1 MDTKTIHSD
10 ELCDSSSI
18 NGLVIDAPRKFGCS
32 LQNIKNLEEDLIDT
46 FNEFDSNEHVK
57 LMCSGKN
64 PSTESL
70 YLEELLK
77 ALEKAGLKYEDY
89 LKTMDD
95 LKNDNEPGEDNQTDM
110 ELDEYILEA
119 TSNPSRKSCN
129 KDILD
134 VHQNTLPVQSS
145 IVSGN
150 GNTFIDNKS
159 KIEIMHQRLSKEI
172 MKYEKA
178 KWENYIDTLEN
189 AKLWINK
196 TNLPLNE
203 ICLSSKENDLS
214 NQLNDDNQV
223 DNSMS
228 LDKFPDL
235 ESEEA
240 YLNNRLKELEN
251 EMKSEL
257 EHLKQI
263 QQIKSDS
270 FTANSNYQL
279 HCWRSLLNI
288 ERINLTAR
296 YFNDEYK
303 VRPQSAVERRSN
315 SGKHCDR
322 AKLLERNLGYYFGL
336 PDEARTSCWGDDSCL
351 QKKTETVATNTE
363 NYSRCKVEEFGRL
376 SVVEVSANAANFTVP
391 TKPTED
397 DKVSRPGTSISLKLQ
412 LAYGV
417 GETCHSPSLELSDL
431 KQLGMKSVTNQC
443 PAVAIGSSTFQNV
456 CDEVDSR
463 SVVEVS
469 NITGNH
475 YVKTEQTGEKAVCF
489 LDPLAAAAIALSDD
503 NDSTYE
509 FTSMTSCAAQTLH
522 ENVKNDVISIPE
534 ISLSGSENCNSNF
547 LRLNKS
553 LQIEQSKESTQTT
566 NLMEYI
572 HKEII
577 HLTSRNTNLKTQ
589 PSIVT
594 NELSCQ
600 AVCLNFFNV
609 KFGITNF
616 SSISTYFTFLKFL
629 IINECDLKPNDLKG
643 ITQLNNLEF
652 LDASRNHLNG
662 MNLNEMNLSKLTIL
676 KLAHNKITK
685 LSDIMGYF
693 PNLLMLDISSNYI
706 TNLDI
711 QNLVISFPKLY
722 QLTATSNL
730 ITNIQIKPSNTK
742 WTNENLNL
750 LDLFDNELTVID
762 EDLTSMLNITRLQLS
777 SNTLNKPFQTGF
789 YGATLQELVLD
800 HNNLTS
806 INWLSESWLPNLIYL
821 NVSNNRIIDVPML
834 PFPLLQKLII
844 SHNLINEIES
854 LFRGTK
860 VLPRNCM
867 LDIRCNP
874 CTLRL
879 NFMETIKEKFPN
891 TISTSN
897 QDSVLTRTIFQN
909 HEFQATVSSES
920 ICQCSQCIRLRM
932 SCEQYYKEYQKC
944 ANCLDLTFKRIND
957 AIRNHELLC
966 LDKPISNSHV
976 LCHLNSNNDLHLK
989 NQLVH
994 FNNQNIILNIFSKE
1008 NQCSL
1013 IYHYIDLIEEITILK
1028 RKQID
1033 LLKLFCHEMNNTVS
1047 MNDTKN
1053 DFQYKFP
1060 IKEIIQHFVMCKSSS
1075 N

>member
-18 NGLVIDAPRKFGCS
+18 NGLVIDAPRKLGCS

-57 LMCSGKN
+57 LICSGKN

-134 VHQNTLPVQSS
+134 VHQNTLPVQPC

-172 MKYEKA
+172 MKYEKT

-223 DNSMS
+223 DNSMG

-240 YLNNRLKELEN
+240 YLN
-251 EMKSEL
+251 
-257 EHLKQI
+257 
-263 QQIKSDS
+263 
-270 FTANSNYQL
+270 FTICS
-279 HCWRSLLNI
+279 RSLLNI
-288 ERINLTAR
+288 EQINLTAR

-315 SGKHCDR
+315 SGKLCDR
-322 AKLLERNLGYYFGL
+322 TKLLERNLGYYFGL
-336 PDEARTSCWGDDSCL
+336 PDEARTSCWGDGCECDSCL
-351 QKKTETVATNTE
+351 QKKTETVVTNTE

-397 DKVSRPGTSISLKLQ
+397 DKVYRPGTSSSLKLQ

-431 KQLGMKSVTNQC
+431 KELGMESVTNQC

-456 CDEVDSR
+456 CDEVDR

-522 ENVKNDVISIPE
+522 ENAKNDVISIPE

-547 LRLNKS
+547 SRLNKS
-553 LQIEQSKESTQTT
+553 LQIEQSEESTQTT

-572 HKEII
+572 HKQII

-600 AVCLNFFNV
+600 
-609 KFGITNF
+609 
-616 SSISTYFTFLKFL
+616 FL
-629 IINECDLKPNDLKG
+629 IINECDLKSNDLKG
-643 ITQLNNLEF
+643 ITQLNNLEL
-652 LDASRNHLNG
+652 LDASRNNLNG

-730 ITNIQIKPSNTK
+730 ITNIQTKPSNTK

-750 LDLFDNELTVID
+750 LDLSDNELTVID
-762 EDLTSMLNITRLQLS
+762 EDLTSLLNITRLQLS

-806 INWLSESWLPNLIYL
+806 VNWLSESWLPNLIYL
-821 NVSNNRIIDVPML
+821 NVSNNRIIDLPML

-860 VLPRNCM
+860 ILPRNCM

-879 NFMETIKEKFPN
+879 NFMESIKEKFPN

-909 HEFQATVSSES
+909 HEFQATVFSES
-920 ICQCSQCIRLRM
+920 ICQCSQCIHLRM

-957 AIRNHELLC
+957 AVTNHELLC
-966 LDKPISNSHV
+966 LDKAISNSHV
-976 LCHLNSNNDLHLK
+976 LCHLNSNNNLHLK

-1008 NQCSL
+1008 NQYSL
-1013 IYHYIDLIEEITILK
+1013 IYHYIDLIEEITVLK

-1053 DFQYKFP
+1053 DFQYKVP
-1060 IKEIIQHFVMCKSSS
+1060 IKEIIQHFVMYKSSS

>member
-1 MDTKTIHSD
+1 M
-10 ELCDSSSI
+10 
-18 NGLVIDAPRKFGCS
+18 R
-32 LQNIKNLEEDLIDT
+32 
-46 FNEFDSNEHVK
+46 
-57 LMCSGKN
+57 KN

-95 LKNDNEPGEDNQTDM
+95 LKNDNEPEEDNQTDM

-119 TSNPSRKSCN
+119 TSNPSEKSCN

-134 VHQNTLPVQSS
+134 VHQNTLPVQPS
-145 IVSGN
+145 IASGN
-150 GNTFIDNKS
+150 GNKVVDNQS
-159 KIEIMHQRLSKEI
+159 KIEIMHQQLSKEI

-196 TNLPLNE
+196 TSLPLNE
-203 ICLSSKENDLS
+203 ICLSSKENDLNS
-214 NQLNDDNQV
+214 QLNDDSQV

-228 LDKFPDL
+228 TDKFPDL

-257 EHLKQI
+257 EHLGQI
-263 QQIKSDS
+263 QQIQSDS

-279 HCWRSLLNI
+279 HRWRSLLNI
-288 ERINLTAR
+288 EQINLTAR
-296 YFNDEYK
+296 YFDDEYK
-303 VRPQSAVERRSN
+303 IRPQSAVERRLN
-315 SGKHCDR
+315 SGKLYDR
-322 AKLLERNLGYYFGL
+322 TKLLERNLGYYFGL
-336 PDEARTSCWGDDSCL
+336 PDEARASHWRDDSFL
-351 QKKTETVATNTE
+351 QKKTETVVTNTE
-363 NYSRCKVEEFGRL
+363 NYSRCIVEEVGRL
-376 SVVEVSANAANFTVP
+376 SVVEVSADAAKFTVP
-391 TKPTED
+391 TKLTED
-397 DKVSRPGTSISLKLQ
+397 GKVSRPGTSSSLKLQ

-417 GETCHSPSLELSDL
+417 GEACHSPSLELSDL
-431 KQLGMKSVTNQC
+431 KELGMESMTNQC
-443 PAVAIGSSTFQNV
+443 PAAAIGSSTFQNV
-456 CDEVDSR
+456 CNEVD
-463 SVVEVS
+463 
-469 NITGNH
+469 
-475 YVKTEQTGEKAVCF
+475 
-489 LDPLAAAAIALSDD
+489 
-503 NDSTYE
+503 
-509 FTSMTSCAAQTLH
+509 
-522 ENVKNDVISIPE
+522 
-534 ISLSGSENCNSNF
+534 
-547 LRLNKS
+547 RLNSS
-553 LQIEQSKESTQTT
+553 LQIKQTEKSTQTT

-572 HKEII
+572 HKQII
-577 HLTSRNTNLKTQ
+577 HLNSCNTDLKTQ
-589 PSIVT
+589 PSVVT
-594 NELSCQ
+594 NELSYQ
-600 AVCLNFFNV
+600 AIYLNFFNV

-616 SSISTYFTFLKFL
+616 SSISTYFTFLKIL
-629 IINECDLKPNDLKG
+629 IINECDLKSNDLKG

-662 MNLNEMNLSKLTIL
+662 MNLSEMNLSKLTIL

-685 LSDIMGYF
+685 LSDIMGCF

-711 QNLVISFPKLY
+711 QKLVISFPKLY
-722 QLTATSNL
+722 QLMATSNL
-730 ITNIQIKPSNTK
+730 ITNIQIKPSKTK

-750 LDLFDNELTVID
+750 LDLSDNEITVID
-762 EDLTSMLNITRLQLS
+762 EDLISQLNITRLQLS

-806 INWLSESWLPNLIYL
+806 INWLSESWLPNLLYL
-821 NVSNNRIIDVPML
+821 NVSNNRIIDLPML

-844 SHNLINEIES
+844 SHNLISEIES
-854 LFRGTK
+854 LFKGTK

-867 LDIRCNP
+867 LDIRYNP
-874 CTLRL
+874 CTLDL

-897 QDSVLTRTIFQN
+897 QDNVLTRTIFQN
-909 HEFQATVSSES
+909 HEFQATVFSES

-932 SCEQYYKEYQKC
+932 SCEQYYKEYQRC

-957 AIRNHELLC
+957 AVTNHELLC
-966 LDKPISNSHV
+966 LDKPISNSQV
-976 LCHLNSNNDLHLK
+976 LCHLNSNNNLHLE
-989 NQLVH
+989 NQLVQ
-994 FNNQNIILNIFSKE
+994 FNNQNIILNIFSKQ

-1033 LLKLFCHEMNNTVS
+1033 LLKLFCNEMNNTVS

-1060 IKEIIQHFVMCKSSS
+1060 IKEIIQHFVMYKNSS

>member
-1 MDTKTIHSD
+1 M
-10 ELCDSSSI
+10 
-18 NGLVIDAPRKFGCS
+18 R
-32 LQNIKNLEEDLIDT
+32 
-46 FNEFDSNEHVK
+46 
-57 LMCSGKN
+57 KN

-95 LKNDNEPGEDNQTDM
+95 LKNDNEPEEDNQTDM

-119 TSNPSRKSCN
+119 TSNPSEKSCN

-134 VHQNTLPVQSS
+134 VHQNTLPVQPS
-145 IVSGN
+145 IASGN
-150 GNTFIDNKS
+150 GNKVVDNQS
-159 KIEIMHQRLSKEI
+159 KIEIMHQQLSKEI

-196 TNLPLNE
+196 TSLPLNE
-203 ICLSSKENDLS
+203 ICLSSKENDLNS
-214 NQLNDDNQV
+214 QLNDDSQV

-228 LDKFPDL
+228 TDKFPDL

-257 EHLKQI
+257 EHLGQI
-263 QQIKSDS
+263 QQIQSDS

-279 HCWRSLLNI
+279 HRWRSLLNI
-288 ERINLTAR
+288 EQINLTAR
-296 YFNDEYK
+296 YFDDEYK
-303 VRPQSAVERRSN
+303 IRPQSAVERRLN
-315 SGKHCDR
+315 SGKLYDR
-322 AKLLERNLGYYFGL
+322 TKLLERNLGYYFGL
-336 PDEARTSCWGDDSCL
+336 PDEARASHWRDDSFL
-351 QKKTETVATNTE
+351 QKKTETVVTNTE
-363 NYSRCKVEEFGRL
+363 NYSRCIVEEVGRL
-376 SVVEVSANAANFTVP
+376 SVVEVSADAAKFTVP
-391 TKPTED
+391 TKLTED
-397 DKVSRPGTSISLKLQ
+397 GKVSRPGTSSSLKLQ

-417 GETCHSPSLELSDL
+417 GEACHSPSLELSDL
-431 KQLGMKSVTNQC
+431 KELGMESMTNQC
-443 PAVAIGSSTFQNV
+443 PAAAIGSSTFQNV
-456 CDEVDSR
+456 CNEVDR

-469 NITGNH
+469 NITGN
-475 YVKTEQTGEKAVCF
+475 YNVKTEQTSKKAVSF
-489 LDPLAAAAIALSDD
+489 LDPLAAAATALSDD

-522 ENVKNDVISIPE
+522 ENAKNDVISTPE
-534 ISLSGSENCNSNF
+534 ITLSGSENCDSNF
-547 LRLNKS
+547 SRLNSS
-553 LQIEQSKESTQTT
+553 LQIKQTEKSTQTT

-572 HKEII
+572 HKQII
-577 HLTSRNTNLKTQ
+577 HLNSCNTDLKTQ
-589 PSIVT
+589 PSVVT
-594 NELSCQ
+594 NELSYQ
-600 AVCLNFFNV
+600 AIYLNFFNV

-616 SSISTYFTFLKFL
+616 SSISTYFTFLKIL
-629 IINECDLKPNDLKG
+629 IINECDLKSNDLKG

-662 MNLNEMNLSKLTIL
+662 MNLSEMNLSKLTIL

-685 LSDIMGYF
+685 LSDIMGCF

-711 QNLVISFPKLY
+711 QKLVISFPKLY
-722 QLTATSNL
+722 QLMATSNL
-730 ITNIQIKPSNTK
+730 ITNIQIKPSKTK

-750 LDLFDNELTVID
+750 LDLSDNEITVID
-762 EDLTSMLNITRLQLS
+762 EDLISQLNITRLQLS

-806 INWLSESWLPNLIYL
+806 INWLSESWLPNLLYL
-821 NVSNNRIIDVPML
+821 NVSNNRIIDLPML

-844 SHNLINEIES
+844 SHNLISEIES
-854 LFRGTK
+854 LFKGTK

-867 LDIRCNP
+867 LDIRYNP
-874 CTLRL
+874 CTLDL

-897 QDSVLTRTIFQN
+897 QDNVLTRTIFQN
-909 HEFQATVSSES
+909 HEFQATVFSES

-932 SCEQYYKEYQKC
+932 SCEQYYKEYQRC

-957 AIRNHELLC
+957 AVTNHELLC
-966 LDKPISNSHV
+966 LDKPISNSQV
-976 LCHLNSNNDLHLK
+976 LCHLNSNNNLHLE
-989 NQLVH
+989 NQLVQ
-994 FNNQNIILNIFSKE
+994 FNNQNIILNIFSKQ

-1033 LLKLFCHEMNNTVS
+1033 LLKLFCNEMNNTVS

-1060 IKEIIQHFVMCKSSS
+1060 IKEIIQHFVMYKNSS

>member
-10 ELCDSSSI
+10 ELCDSSST
-18 NGLVIDAPRKFGCS
+18 NGLAIDASRKFGCS
-32 LQNIKNLEEDLIDT
+32 LQNVKNLEEDLIDS

-57 LMCSGKN
+57 FENLICSGKN

-95 LKNDNEPGEDNQTDM
+95 LKNDNEPEEDNQTDM

-119 TSNPSRKSCN
+119 TSNPSEKSCN

-134 VHQNTLPVQSS
+134 VHQNTLPVQPS
-145 IVSGN
+145 IASGN
-150 GNTFIDNKS
+150 GNKVVDNQS
-159 KIEIMHQRLSKEI
+159 KIEIMHQQLSKEI

-196 TNLPLNE
+196 TSLPLNE
-203 ICLSSKENDLS
+203 ICLSSKENDLNS
-214 NQLNDDNQV
+214 QLNDDSQV

-228 LDKFPDL
+228 TDKFPDL

-257 EHLKQI
+257 EHLGQI
-263 QQIKSDS
+263 QQIQSDS

-279 HCWRSLLNI
+279 HRWRSLLNI
-288 ERINLTAR
+288 EQINLTAR
-296 YFNDEYK
+296 YFDDEYK
-303 VRPQSAVERRSN
+303 IRPQSAVERRLN
-315 SGKHCDR
+315 SGKLYDR
-322 AKLLERNLGYYFGL
+322 TKLLERNLGYYFGL
-336 PDEARTSCWGDDSCL
+336 PDEARASHWRDDSFL
-351 QKKTETVATNTE
+351 QKKTETVVTNTE
-363 NYSRCKVEEFGRL
+363 NYSRCIVEEVGRL
-376 SVVEVSANAANFTVP
+376 SVVEVSADAAKFTVP
-391 TKPTED
+391 TKLTED
-397 DKVSRPGTSISLKLQ
+397 GKVSRPGTSSSLKLQ

-417 GETCHSPSLELSDL
+417 GEACHSPSLELSDL
-431 KQLGMKSVTNQC
+431 KELGMESMTNQC
-443 PAVAIGSSTFQNV
+443 PAAAIGSSTFQNV
-456 CDEVDSR
+456 CNEVD
-463 SVVEVS
+463 
-469 NITGNH
+469 
-475 YVKTEQTGEKAVCF
+475 
-489 LDPLAAAAIALSDD
+489 
-503 NDSTYE
+503 
-509 FTSMTSCAAQTLH
+509 
-522 ENVKNDVISIPE
+522 
-534 ISLSGSENCNSNF
+534 
-547 LRLNKS
+547 RLNSS
-553 LQIEQSKESTQTT
+553 LQIKQTEKSTQTT

-572 HKEII
+572 HKQII
-577 HLTSRNTNLKTQ
+577 HLNSCNTDLKTQ
-589 PSIVT
+589 PSVVT
-594 NELSCQ
+594 NELSYQ
-600 AVCLNFFNV
+600 AIYLNFFNV

-616 SSISTYFTFLKFL
+616 SSISTYFTFLKIL
-629 IINECDLKPNDLKG
+629 IINECDLKSNDLKG

-662 MNLNEMNLSKLTIL
+662 MNLSEMNLSKLTIL

-685 LSDIMGYF
+685 LSDIMGCF

-711 QNLVISFPKLY
+711 QKLVISFPKLY
-722 QLTATSNL
+722 QLMATSNL
-730 ITNIQIKPSNTK
+730 ITNIQIKPSKTK

-750 LDLFDNELTVID
+750 LDLSDNEITVID
-762 EDLTSMLNITRLQLS
+762 EDLISQLNITRLQLS

-806 INWLSESWLPNLIYL
+806 INWLSESWLPNLLYL
-821 NVSNNRIIDVPML
+821 NVSNNRIIDLPML

-844 SHNLINEIES
+844 SHNLISEIES
-854 LFRGTK
+854 LFKGTK

-867 LDIRCNP
+867 LDIRYNP
-874 CTLRL
+874 CTLDL

-897 QDSVLTRTIFQN
+897 QDNVLTRTIFQN
-909 HEFQATVSSES
+909 HEFQATVFSES

-932 SCEQYYKEYQKC
+932 SCEQYYKEYQRC

-957 AIRNHELLC
+957 AVTNHELLC
-966 LDKPISNSHV
+966 LDKPISNSQV
-976 LCHLNSNNDLHLK
+976 LCHLNSNNNLHLE
-989 NQLVH
+989 NQLVQ
-994 FNNQNIILNIFSKE
+994 FNNQNIILNIFSKQ

-1033 LLKLFCHEMNNTVS
+1033 LLKLFCNEMNNTVS

-1060 IKEIIQHFVMCKSSS
+1060 IKEIIQHFVMYKNSS

>member
-1 MDTKTIHSD
+1 M
-10 ELCDSSSI
+10 
-18 NGLVIDAPRKFGCS
+18 
-32 LQNIKNLEEDLIDT
+32 NI
-46 FNEFDSNEHVK
+46 S
-57 LMCSGKN
+57 
-64 PSTESL
+64 
-70 YLEELLK
+70 
-77 ALEKAGLKYEDY
+77 
-89 LKTMDD
+89 
-95 LKNDNEPGEDNQTDM
+95 
-110 ELDEYILEA
+110 
-119 TSNPSRKSCN
+119 
-129 KDILD
+129 
-134 VHQNTLPVQSS
+134 
-145 IVSGN
+145 
-150 GNTFIDNKS
+150 
-159 KIEIMHQRLSKEI
+159 
-172 MKYEKA
+172 

-288 ERINLTAR
+288 EQINLTTR

-315 SGKHCDR
+315 SGKLCDR
-322 AKLLERNLGYYFGL
+322 TKLLERNLGYYFGL
-336 PDEARTSCWGDDSCL
+336 PDEARTRCWGAGCECDSCL
-351 QKKTETVATNTE
+351 QKKTETVVTNTE

-397 DKVSRPGTSISLKLQ
+397 DKVSGPGTSSSLKLQ

-417 GETCHSPSLELSDL
+417 GETCHSPSLDLSDL
-431 KQLGMKSVTNQC
+431 KELGMESVTNHC
-443 PAVAIGSSTFQNV
+443 PVVAIGSSTYQNV
-456 CDEVDSR
+456 CDEIDR

-489 LDPLAAAAIALSDD
+489 LDPLAAGAIALSDD

-553 LQIEQSKESTQTT
+553 LQIEQSEESTQTT

-572 HKEII
+572 HKQII
-577 HLTSRNTNLKTQ
+577 HSTSRNTNLKTQ

-652 LDASRNHLNG
+652 LDAS
-662 MNLNEMNLSKLTIL
+662 IY
-676 KLAHNKITK
+676 KIC
-685 LSDIMGYF
+685 
-693 PNLLMLDISSNYI
+693 
-706 TNLDI
+706 
-711 QNLVISFPKLY
+711 
-722 QLTATSNL
+722 NL

-750 LDLFDNELTVID
+750 LDLSDNELTVID
-762 EDLTSMLNITRLQLS
+762 EDLTSLLNITRLQLS

-821 NVSNNRIIDVPML
+821 NVSNNRIIDLPML

-860 VLPRNCM
+860 ILPRNCM

-879 NFMETIKEKFPN
+879 NFMESIKEKFPN

-909 HEFQATVSSES
+909 HEFQATVFSES
-920 ICQCSQCIRLRM
+920 ICQCSQCIHLRM

-957 AIRNHELLC
+957 AVTNHELLC

-976 LCHLNSNNDLHLK
+976 LCHLNSNNNLHLK

-1008 NQCSL
+1008 NHCSL
-1013 IYHYIDLIEEITILK
+1013 ICHYIDLIEEITVLK

-1047 MNDTKN
+1047 VNDTKN
-1053 DFQYKFP
+1053 DFQVLQ
-1060 IKEIIQHFVMCKSSS
+1060 IKIIEAMSYAV
-1075 N
+1075 